1 MASALPLGLPISR
14 KKRQMTSILKSA
26 LAVLALAAAGQ
37 SMAQVTFYQ
46 DENYKGATFTTDRP
60 VENFRRFGFN
70 ERATSVIVAGRQ
82 WEVCDRPRFE
92 GSCTVLRPGQ
102 YPSLVALGLEQR
114 MASVRAVGRDEWIA
128 ESRYAPVAA
137 VVPTNAQVV
146 FYANEDFTGQSF
158 TAQSQID
165 DFTRYGF
172 NDRAS
177 SAVVLGDQW
186 EVCENVRFN
195 GRCVVLRPGR
205 YPSLVAMGMEDRV
218 SSIRGIAVNTRVSN
232 ERYAPLPAPVYDNRR
247 RIEERLYD
255 VDVTSVRAVVAAP
268 EKRCWMEREPVAAAQ
283 PAGNYN
289 IGGAIAGA
297 LIGGV
302 LGHQVG
308 GGTGKQI
315 ATVGGA
321 LAGAA
326 AGANV
331 NRIMGLGQPAVAQEI
346 QKCDTVPS
354 QAKTEFWDVTYSF
367 RGQEHTIQTTTQPG
381 RTITVNGQG
390 EPRT

>member
-1 MASALPLGLPISR
+1 
-14 KKRQMTSILKSA
+14 MTSFFKTV
-26 LAVLALAAAGQ
+26 LAVAAIVATGH
-37 SMAQVTFYQ
+37 SIAQVTFYQ

-60 VENFRRFGFN
+60 VENLRRFGFN
-70 ERATSVIVAGRQ
+70 ERATSVIVADQQ
-82 WEVCDRPRFE
+82 WEVCDRPRF
-92 GSCTVLRPGQ
+92 GGNCTVLRPGQ
-102 YPSLVALGLEQR
+102 YPSLEALGLEQR
-114 MASVRAVGRDEWIA
+114 VASSRAVGRDERVA
-128 ESRYAPVAA
+128 ESRYAPAAA
-137 VVPTNAQVV
+137 VVPTNAQVI
-146 FYANEDFTGQSF
+146 FYANESFTGQSF

-165 DFTRYGF
+165 DFTRFGF

-186 EVCENVRFN
+186 EVCENVRFS

-218 SSIRGIAVNTRVSN
+218 SSIRGIPATTRVSN

-247 RIEERLYD
+247 RNEERLYT

-268 EKRCWMEREPVAAAQ
+268 EKRCWMEREPVAAQ

-331 NRIMGLGQPAVAQEI
+331 NRIMGQGQQMVGQDV

-354 QAKTEFWDVTYSF
+354 QARTEFWDVTYTF
-367 RGQEHTIQTTTQPG
+367 RGQEHTIQTTSQPG

-390 EPRT
+390 EPRA

>member
-1 MASALPLGLPISR
+1 
-14 KKRQMTSILKSA
+14 MTSFFKAS
-26 LAVLALAAAGQ
+26 LAVMALVAAGQ

-46 DENYKGATFTTDRP
+46 DENYKGGTFTTDRP

-70 ERATSVIVAGRQ
+70 ELAASVIVTGGQ
-82 WEVCDRPRFE
+82 WEICDRSRL
-92 GSCTVLRPGQ
+92 GGQCTVLRPGQ
-102 YPSLVALGLEQR
+102 YPSVAAMGLEQR
-114 MASVRAVGRDEWIA
+114 VASVRAVGRNERIA

-137 VVPTNAQVV
+137 VVPTNAQVI
-146 FYANEDFTGQSF
+146 FYADENFAGQSF

-186 EVCENVRFN
+186 EVCEDVRFS

-205 YPSLVAMGMEDRV
+205 YPSMVAMGMEDRV
-218 SSIRGIAVNTRVSN
+218 SSIRGIAANTRVSN
-232 ERYAPLPAPVYDNRR
+232 DRYAPLPVPVYDNRR
-247 RIEERLYD
+247 RNEERLYT
-255 VDVTSVRAVVAAP
+255 VDVSSVRAVVAAP
-268 EKRCWMEREPVAAAQ
+268 EKRCWMEREPVVAAQ
-283 PAGNYN
+283 PSGNYN

-331 NRIMGLGQPAVAQEI
+331 NRIMGQGQGQQVVGQDV

-354 QAKTEFWDVTYSF
+354 QAKTEFWDVTYTF
-367 RGQEHTIQTTTQPG
+367 RGQEHTIQMASQPG

-390 EPRT
+390 EPRA

>member
-1 MASALPLGLPISR
+1 
-14 KKRQMTSILKSA
+14 MTSFLKTV
-26 LAVLALAAAGQ
+26 LAVAAIVATGH

-60 VENFRRFGFN
+60 VENLRRFGFN
-70 ERATSVIVAGRQ
+70 ERATSVIVADQQ
-82 WEVCDRPRFE
+82 WEVCDRPRF
-92 GSCTVLRPGQ
+92 GGNCTVLRPGQ
-102 YPSLVALGLEQR
+102 YPSLEALGLEQR
-114 MASVRAVGRDEWIA
+114 VASSRAVGRDERVA
-128 ESRYAPVAA
+128 ESRYAPAAA
-137 VVPTNAQVV
+137 VVPTNAQVI
-146 FYANEDFTGQSF
+146 FYANESFTGQSF

-165 DFTRYGF
+165 DFTRFGF

-186 EVCENVRFN
+186 EVCENVRFS

-218 SSIRGIAVNTRVSN
+218 SSIRGIPATTRVSN

-247 RIEERLYD
+247 RNEERLYT

-268 EKRCWMEREPVAAAQ
+268 EKRCWMEREPVAAQ

-331 NRIMGLGQPAVAQEI
+331 NRIMGQGQQVVGQDV

-354 QAKTEFWDVTYSF
+354 QARTEFWDVTYTF
-367 RGQEHTIQTTTQPG
+367 RGQEHTIQTTSQPG

-390 EPRT
+390 EPRA

>member
-1 MASALPLGLPISR
+1 MVVAS
-14 KKRQMTSILKSA
+14 
-26 LAVLALAAAGQ
+26 Q
-37 SMAQVTFYQ
+37 SMAQVTFYR
-46 DENYKGATFTTDRP
+46 DENYKGATLTTDRP
-60 VENFRRFGFN
+60 VENFRQFGFN
-70 ERATSVIVAGRQ
+70 ERATSVIVAGKQ
-82 WEVCDRPRFE
+82 WEVCDRPRF
-92 GSCTVLRPGQ
+92 GGKCTVLRPGQ
-102 YPSLVALGLEQR
+102 YPSLAALGLEQR
-114 MASVRAVGRDEWIA
+114 VASSRAIGRDERIA

-137 VVPTNAQVV
+137 VVPTNAQVI
-146 FYANEDFTGQSF
+146 FYANESFTGQSF

-186 EVCENVRFN
+186 EVCEDVRFS

-218 SSIRGIAVNTRVSN
+218 SSIRGIGANTRVSN

-247 RIEERLYD
+247 RNEERLYE
-255 VDVTSVRAVVAAP
+255 VDVTSVRAVVASP
-268 EKRCWMEREPVAAAQ
+268 EKRCWTEREPVAAAQ

-331 NRIMGLGQPAVAQEI
+331 NRIMGQGQPVAGQDV
-346 QKCDTVPS
+346 QKCETVPS
-354 QAKTEFWDVTYSF
+354 QARTEFWDVTYTF
-367 RGQEHTIQTTTQPG
+367 RGQEHTIQTTIQPG

-390 EPRT
+390 EPRA

>member
-1 MASALPLGLPISR
+1 MVMAS
-14 KKRQMTSILKSA
+14 
-26 LAVLALAAAGQ
+26 Q

-46 DENYKGATFTTDRP
+46 DENYKGATFTTDAS
-60 VENFRRFGFN
+60 VDNLRRFGLD
-70 ERATSVIVAGRQ
+70 ERATSAIVAGKQ
-82 WEVCDRPRFE
+82 WEVCDRPRF
-92 GSCTVLRPGQ
+92 GGTCSVLRPGQ
-102 YPSLVALGLEQR
+102 YSSLGALGLKQPV
-114 MASVRAVGRDEWIA
+114 ASVRAVSRDERIA

-137 VVPTNAQVV
+137 IVPTNAQVI
-146 FYANEDFTGQSF
+146 FYADENFAGQSF

-165 DFTRYGF
+165 DFTRFGF

-186 EVCENVRFN
+186 EVCEDVRFG

-205 YPSLVAMGMEDRV
+205 YPSLVAAGMEDRA
-218 SSIRGIAVNTRVSN
+218 SSVRALPANTYVSN
-232 ERYAPLPAPVYDNRR
+232 DRYAPLPAPVYDNRR
-247 RIEERLYD
+247 RNEERLYE
-255 VDVTSVRAVVAAP
+255 VNVTSVRAVVAAP
-268 EKRCWMEREPVAAAQ
+268 EKRCWMDREPVAAQ
-283 PAGNYN
+283 PAANYN

-331 NRIMGLGQPAVAQEI
+331 NRIMGQGQQAVGQEI
-346 QKCDTVPS
+346 QKCDTMPS
-354 QAKTEFWDVTYSF
+354 QAKTEFWDVTYTF
-367 RGQEHTIQTTTQPG
+367 RGQEHTIQTTSQPG
-381 RTITVNGQG
+381 KTITVNGQG
-390 EPRT
+390 EPRA

>member
-1 MASALPLGLPISR
+1 
-14 KKRQMTSILKSA
+14 MTSFLKTV
-26 LAVLALAAAGQ
+26 LAVAAIVATGH

-60 VENFRRFGFN
+60 VENLRRFGFN
-70 ERATSVIVAGRQ
+70 ERATSVIVADQQ
-82 WEVCDRPRFE
+82 WEVCDRPRF
-92 GSCTVLRPGQ
+92 GGNCTVLRPGQ
-102 YPSLVALGLEQR
+102 YPSLEALGLEQR
-114 MASVRAVGRDEWIA
+114 VASSRAVGRDERVA
-128 ESRYAPVAA
+128 ESRYAPAAA
-137 VVPTNAQVV
+137 VVPTNAQVI
-146 FYANEDFTGQSF
+146 FYANESFTGQSF

-165 DFTRYGF
+165 DFTRFGF

-186 EVCENVRFN
+186 EVCENVRFS

-218 SSIRGIAVNTRVSN
+218 SSIRGIPATTRVSN

-247 RIEERLYD
+247 RNEERLYT

-268 EKRCWMEREPVAAAQ
+268 EKRCWMEREPVAAQ

-308 GGTGKQI
+308 GGSGKQI

-326 AGANV
+326 AGAHV
-331 NRIMGLGQPAVAQEI
+331 NRIMGQGQQVVGQDV

-354 QAKTEFWDVTYSF
+354 QARTEFWDVTYTF
-367 RGQEHTIQTTTQPG
+367 RGQEHTIQTTSQPG

-390 EPRT
+390 EPRA

>member
-1 MASALPLGLPISR
+1 
-14 KKRQMTSILKSA
+14 MTSFFKTV
-26 LAVLALAAAGQ
+26 LAVAAIVATGH

-60 VENFRRFGFN
+60 VENLRRFGFN
-70 ERATSVIVAGRQ
+70 ERATSVIVADQQ
-82 WEVCDRPRFE
+82 WEVCDRPRF
-92 GSCTVLRPGQ
+92 GGNCTVLRPGQ
-102 YPSLVALGLEQR
+102 YPSLEALGLEQR
-114 MASVRAVGRDEWIA
+114 VASSRAVGRDERVA
-128 ESRYAPVAA
+128 ESRYAPAAA
-137 VVPTNAQVV
+137 VVPTNAQVI
-146 FYANEDFTGQSF
+146 FYANESFTGQSF

-165 DFTRYGF
+165 DFTRFGF

-186 EVCENVRFN
+186 EVCENVRFS

-218 SSIRGIAVNTRVSN
+218 SSIRGIPATTRVSN

-247 RIEERLYD
+247 RNEERLYT

-268 EKRCWMEREPVAAAQ
+268 EKRCWMEREPVAAQ

-331 NRIMGLGQPAVAQEI
+331 NRIMGQGQQVVGQDV

-354 QAKTEFWDVTYSF
+354 QARTEFWDVTYTF
-367 RGQEHTIQTTTQPG
+367 RGQEHTIQTTSQPG

-390 EPRT
+390 EPRA

>member
-1 MASALPLGLPISR
+1 MAAVVVAG
-14 KKRQMTSILKSA
+14 Q
-26 LAVLALAAAGQ
+26 VLAQA
-37 SMAQVTFYQ
+37 TFYQ

-60 VENFRRFGFN
+60 VPNLRQFGFN
-70 ERATSVIVAGRQ
+70 ERASSVIVKDKQ
-82 WEVCDRPRFE
+82 WEVCDRPRL
-92 GSCTVLRPGQ
+92 GGNCTVLRPGQ
-102 YPSLVALGLEQR
+102 YPSLAALGLEQR
-114 MASVRAVGRDEWIA
+114 VASVRLIERDERIA

-137 VVPTNAQVV
+137 VVPSNAQVI
-146 FYANEDFTGQSF
+146 FYANENFQGQTF

-177 SAVVLGDQW
+177 SAVVMGDQF
-186 EVCENVRFN
+186 EVCENVRFS

-205 YPSLVAMGMEDRV
+205 YASLVEMGMEDRV
-218 SSIRGIAVNTRVSN
+218 SSTRGIATSTRVSN

-247 RIEERLYD
+247 RGEERLYD
-255 VDVTSVRAVVAAP
+255 ATVTSVRAVVAAP

-283 PAGNYN
+283 PANNNYN

-308 GGTGKQI
+308 GGSGKQI

-331 NRIMGLGQPAVAQEI
+331 NRIMGQGQTAATGQDI
-346 QKCDTVPS
+346 QKCDTVHS
-354 QAKTEFWDVTYSF
+354 QAKTEFWDVTYNF
-367 RGQEHTIQTTTQPG
+367 RGQEHTVQTTSQPG

>member
-1 MASALPLGLPISR
+1 
-14 KKRQMTSILKSA
+14 MTSFFKTV
-26 LAVLALAAAGQ
+26 LAVAAIVATGH

-46 DENYKGATFTTDRP
+46 EENYKGATFTTDRP
-60 VENFRRFGFN
+60 VENLRRFGFN
-70 ERATSVIVAGRQ
+70 ERATSVIVADQQ
-82 WEVCDRPRFE
+82 WEVCDRPRF
-92 GSCTVLRPGQ
+92 GGTCTVLRPGQ
-102 YPSLVALGLEQR
+102 YPSLAALGLEQR
-114 MASVRAVGRDEWIA
+114 VASSRAVSRDERVA
-128 ESRYAPVAA
+128 ESRYAPAAA
-137 VVPTNAQVV
+137 VVPTNAQVI
-146 FYANEDFTGQSF
+146 FYANESFTGQSF

-165 DFTRYGF
+165 DFTRFGF

-186 EVCENVRFN
+186 EVCEDVRFS

-218 SSIRGIAVNTRVSN
+218 SSIRGIPATTRVSN
-232 ERYAPLPAPVYDNRR
+232 ERYAPLPEPVYDNRR
-247 RIEERLYD
+247 RNEERLYT
-255 VDVTSVRAVVAAP
+255 VDVTSARAVVAAP
-268 EKRCWMEREPVAAAQ
+268 EKRCWMEREPVAAQ

-331 NRIMGLGQPAVAQEI
+331 NRIMGQGQQVVGQDV

-354 QAKTEFWDVTYSF
+354 QARTEFWDVTYTF
-367 RGQEHTIQTTTQPG
+367 RGQEHTIQTTSQPG

-390 EPRT
+390 EPRA